1 MLYETYLKGYLSA
14 VGDSITEEERKNV
27 PIGAVLITYKCGMR
41 FLTDYIEGD
50 IYFRTTHH
58 KQNLDRAHTQFK
70 LVEDMLKIY
79 DKMLDA
85 AVN

>member
-1 MLYETYLKGYLSA
+1 MATALRKRRE
-14 VGDSITEEERKNV
+14 KNV

>member
-1 MLYETYLKGYLSA
+1 M
-14 VGDSITEEERKNV
+14 
-27 PIGAVLITYKCGMR
+27 LITYKCGMR